1 MRSDTRAISI
11 EASPDKV
18 LCFLADPN
26 NLPRWAIGFAKA
38 VREEQGRWVVTTGA
52 GEVGLRIVADGRT
65 GVVDFWMSPKPGIE
79 MLAAS
84 RVIPRGAASEY
95 TFTQF
100 QVPGMTDET
109 FKQSVKALTHEL
121 SVLKALLE
129 VECPL

>member
-1 MRSDTRAISI
+1 MCSDTRAISI

-18 LCFLADPN
+18 LRFLTDPN

-38 VREEQGRWVVTTGA
+38 VREEQGRWIVTTGA